1 MNKLEAI
8 KAMLEGKKVR
18 RKVWFEG
25 EYIYLDKYGNIVNN
39 EGNIEEIS
47 GYDFD
52 GWEIY
57 KPKKEKVDLYLYAVK
72 DKYGTW
78 KITKNF
84 YKSEKECK
92 NDYFDYLIDRC
103 IDCIRLDW
111 SKITVEVEEE
121 EEDD

>member
-1 MNKLEAI
+1 MNKIEAL

-18 RKVWFEG
+18 RKVWYEG
-25 EYIYLDKYGNIVNN
+25 EYIYLDKYGNLVND

-78 KITKNF
+78 KITTNF
-84 YKSEKECK
+84 YKNEEECK
-92 NDYFDYLIDRC
+92 NNDFSYVMEKG